1 MERRAVSVKEAA
13 KMLGLS
19 RNGAYAAVARGD
31 IPSLRIGRRVVIPLA
46 ALEKL
51 LEVDV
56 PASKTSGSTTGGV
69 ADVHSW

>member
-31 IPSLRIGRRVVIPLA
+31 IPSLRIGRRVVIPIA

-51 LEVDV
+51 LEVDA
-56 PASKTSGSTTGGV
+56 PASEASGSMAGGR
-69 ADVHSW
+69 AGEG